1 MVKYR
6 KKFFYHRQEADA
18 DTKSEPNQKYLNEQ
32 MEMLERIKSLGKN
45 KINYKKEKKQKSKTS
60 KNIVKPT
67 PRAKP
72 VKPTPEQDQLASIL
86 AMELSS
92 LLFYFN

>member
-1 MVKYR
+1 M
-6 KKFFYHRQEADA
+6 
-18 DTKSEPNQKYLNEQ
+18 NEQ
-32 MEMLERIKSLGKN
+32 MEMLERIKSLGKS

-92 LLFYFN
+92 LLFYFNKGLKLVFVSLLSIST